1 MGQQHT
7 FKILFLIVH
16 IWLATSSG
24 FSQSVANVPKAFK
37 ALNSE
42 PEVILINNKIKVPS
56 ESGHFQGVQLIEKK
70 GTEKLLISGSS
81 LTKAYVLQINLK
93 KRKTDKLITLM
104 TDPYRHAGGIQVSEP
119 FMVVGIEDNIL
130 KTTSKV
136 CLYNYRNNALYRSQP
151 NIIIERD
158 GQSKQKTAGAT
169 GLLALD
175 SNYLAIVANWDS
187 RNWDF
192 YQIDP
197 KKGEHEFLYSY
208 TAPTDWGS
216 YQSINLIKDGS
227 AIYAIGFHKKDLAG
241 QADLILVSKLG
252 SFKPI
257 MEKVDAKTFNCKK
270 GVDFNAAVGLQVD
283 SKGKLVIWSTQVDP
297 GRKITVNR
305 FIQK

>member
-1 MGQQHT
+1 MSQHHIL
-7 FKILFLIVH
+7 KILFLIAN
-16 IWLATSSG
+16 IWLTPNLG
-24 FSQSVANVPKAFK
+24 FSQHVANAPEAFK
-37 ALNSE
+37 ALNSD

-56 ESGHFQGVQLIEKK
+56 ESGHFQGVQFIEKK
-70 GTEKLLISGSS
+70 GTEKLLVSGSS

-119 FMVVGIEDNIL
+119 YMIVGIEDNIL

-136 CLYNYRNNALYRSQP
+136 CLYNYRNNALSKSRP
-151 NIIIERD
+151 NIIIERE

-175 SNYLAIVANWDS
+175 NHHLAVVANWDS

-192 YQIDP
+192 YQIDTE
-197 KKGEHEFLYSY
+197 KGEHKFLYSF
-208 TAPTDWGS
+208 TAPIDWGS
-216 YQSINLIKDGS
+216 YQSINLIKDDS
-227 AIYAIGFHKKDLAG
+227 AIYAIGFHKKDAAG

-252 SFKPI
+252 SFEPI
-257 MEKVDAKTFNCKK
+257 MEKIDSKTFNCMN

-283 SKGKLVIWSTQVDP
+283 GEGKLVIWSTQGDP
-297 GRKITVNR
+297 DRSIAVNK

>member
-1 MGQQHT
+1 MSQHHIL
-7 FKILFLIVH
+7 KILFLIAN
-16 IWLATSSG
+16 IWLTPNLG
-24 FSQSVANVPKAFK
+24 FSQYVTNAPEAFK
-37 ALNSE
+37 ALNSD

-56 ESGHFQGVQLIEKK
+56 ESGHFQGVQFIEKK
-70 GTEKLLISGSS
+70 GTEKLLVSGSS
-81 LTKAYVLQINLK
+81 LSKAYVLQINLK

-119 FMVVGIEDNIL
+119 YMIVGIEDNIL

-136 CLYNYRNNALYRSQP
+136 FLYNYRNNALSKSRP
-151 NIIIERD
+151 NIIIERE

-175 SNYLAIVANWDS
+175 NHYLAVVANWDS

-192 YQIDP
+192 YQIDTE
-197 KKGEHEFLYSY
+197 KGEPKFLYSF
-208 TAPTDWGS
+208 TAPIDWGS
-216 YQSINLIKDGS
+216 YQSINLIKDDS
-227 AIYAIGFHKKDLAG
+227 AIYAIGFHKKDAAG

-252 SFKPI
+252 SFEPI
-257 MEKVDAKTFNCKK
+257 MEKIDSKTFNCMN

-283 SKGKLVIWSTQVDP
+283 GEGRLVIWSIQGDP
-297 GRKITVNR
+297 ERSIAVNK